1 MDLST
6 NDVLFLLGAIEVLAC
21 VGCALYW
28 LVGRGAEARPPRRK
42 PPTRSVRSA
51 PGRRASREGRGATE
65 REERGATEREERGAT
80 EAAPRHPAVPAEAVG
95 AVGHAVESDDLSD
108 TGRHHVPDQLL
119 HSPTYR
125 LSADLRA
132 RAKVPAT
139 AEDLCHPI
147 PAQVSRPVDQF
158 SDA

>member
-6 NDVLFLLGAIEVLAC
+6 NDVLFLLGATEVAAC

-28 LVGRGAEARPPRRK
+28 LLGRGSEARPARRK
-42 PPTRSVRSA
+42 PPSRSA
-51 PGRRASREGRGATE
+51 RPAPARRRAA
-65 REERGATEREERGAT
+65 REERGAT
-80 EAAPRHPAVPAEAVG
+80 EAAAQPPAVPAEAVG
-95 AVGHAVESDDLSD
+95 AAGHATDSDLSD
-108 TGRHHVPDQLL
+108 TGRHHVPDELL

-139 AEDLCHPI
+139 DLSLQI
-147 PAQVSRPVDQF
+147 PAQVGRPVEQF
-158 SDA
+158 SDAG